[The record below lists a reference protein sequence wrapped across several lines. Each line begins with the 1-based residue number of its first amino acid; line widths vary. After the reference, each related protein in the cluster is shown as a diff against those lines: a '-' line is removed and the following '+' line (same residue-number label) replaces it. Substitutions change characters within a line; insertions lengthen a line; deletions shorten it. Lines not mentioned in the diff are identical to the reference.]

1 MKEILSK
8 ETRKKLAK
16 LEALER
22 GGVDNWEWYDESL
35 KSLVEE
41 EEKEEAAIE
50 VLDEILSIVLDG
62 VYEPSE
68 RGGGVAVSEEKKE
81 EAVNYLLSQVKE
93 FNTK

>member
-41 EEKEEAAIE
+41 EKKEEAAIE
-50 VLDEILSIVLDG
+50 VLGEILSIVLDDI
-62 VYEPSE
+62 YEPSE
-68 RGGGVAVSEEKKE
+68 RGGGVAVSEEKQE
-81 EAVNYLLSQVKE
+81 VS
-93 FNTK
+93 

>member
-41 EEKEEAAIE
+41 E
-50 VLDEILSIVLDG
+50 
-62 VYEPSE
+62 
-68 RGGGVAVSEEKKE
+68 KKE
-81 EAVNYLLSQVKE
+81 EEQKRTLITSAHIKT
-93 FNTK
+93 F